1 MAMLGLA
8 LTLLVV
14 GETGSYAYAGAVAAA
29 MTLAAAVGG
38 PVSAGLADR
47 LGQHRVLLP
56 LIVVH
61 ALAVAGLTV
70 AIMRATP
77 VPLWLVL
84 AAVAGLTGPNLGAMV
99 RARWA
104 GVAADPNEL
113 GSAFAL
119 ESTLDEVAF
128 VLGPP
133 LTTALAVAI
142 APWSAVA
149 AGLLLAVSGTAALA
163 LQRST
168 EPAAAPRGST
178 REPSPLR
185 SGALR
190 ILSTLMLLMG
200 AVFGALEV
208 GTVAFAQESGAV
220 PATGVLLGLFALS
233 SGLTGLYLGA
243 RPGTWRLS
251 TQLLVGTTALTLTT
265 AALPAIGAVATF
277 GAAIF
282 AAGFGVSAV
291 LIGALQLIE
300 RAVPRTRLTQSLA
313 LAISGIQ
320 IGFALAAALT
330 GRLIDSGGSQWGLAV
345 GSAAALGGLVLV
357 LAARPALRRAEHRTP
372 PATSAWADAHADGSS
387 GDGSSGGGGDPGP

>member
-168 EPAAAPRGST
+168 EPAAAPRGPT